1 MPPPEWTIT
10 LGVIVLLVQAGGIW
24 AAMDAIMTGRTA
36 QGTIAWAIALVLVP
50 VIAIPFYLV
59 FGSRRFNGYV
69 RARRKG
75 TLAINQLARDVHAK
89 MLPFSPGTGPH
100 PAALD
105 TLAVQPLTTGNRVR
119 LLVDGDATFT
129 AIFDAIDRAERYVL
143 IQFYIIRDDATGRRM
158 LDVIRQ
164 ARARGVRILILYDW
178 VGSASLPR
186 KYVRELEALGAEVQ
200 SFRTRRGPR
209 NRFQINFRNH
219 RKIVVVDGREAFL
232 GGLNVGDEY
241 MGLHRVFKPWRDT
254 HCSIEG
260 PAVQAAQLT
269 FVEDWYWA
277 TRHIPELEWTPR
289 PTKDGAQSA
298 LVVPSGP
305 ADEVDT
311 CALLFTHLMHSARKR
326 LWIATPYFVP
336 DEAITSALQLAALR
350 GVDVRVIIPDKT
362 DHKVAWFAAHSYYPD
377 ILPVGV
383 KLYRYQQGFM
393 HQKVLLSDDTAAVGT
408 ANLDNRSLRINFEVT
423 MVVPDEAFAEQVTA
437 MLRKDMERCTG
448 VGKND
453 LDRRR
458 WPFRL
463 TVRAARLLAPIL

>member
-1 MPPPEWTIT
+1 
-10 LGVIVLLVQAGGIW
+10 
-24 AAMDAIMTGRTA
+24 MTGRTA

-50 VIAIPFYLV
+50 VIAVPFYLV

-75 TLAINQLARDVHAK
+75 TLAINQLARDVHAR
-89 MLPFSPGTGPH
+89 MLPFATGAGPH

-105 TLAVQPLTTGNRVR
+105 TLAVQPLTNGNRVR
-119 LLVDGDATFT
+119 LLVDGEETFG
-129 AIFDAIDRAERYVL
+129 AIFESIDRARVYVL
-143 IQFYIIRDDATGRRM
+143 VQFYIIRDDATGRRM
-158 LDVIRQ
+158 LEAIRR
-164 ARARGVRILILYDW
+164 ARARGVRIYVLYDW

-186 KYVRELEALGAEVQ
+186 KYIRELEALGAEVQ

-219 RKIVVVDGREAFL
+219 RKIVVVDGREAFV

-241 MGLHRVFKPWRDT
+241 MGMHPVFKPWRDT
-254 HCSIEG
+254 HSAIEG
-260 PAVQAAQLT
+260 PAVQAVQLT

-277 TRHIPELEWTPR
+277 THRIPDLEWTPR
-289 PTKDGAQSA
+289 PAQDSGQSA
-298 LVVPSGP
+298 LFIPSGP

-311 CALLFTHLMHSARKR
+311 CALLYTHLMHAARKR
-326 LWIATPYFVP
+326 LWIASPYFVP

-350 GVDVRVIIPDKT
+350 GVDVRVIIPERA
-362 DHKVAWFAAHSYYPD
+362 DHKLAWLAAHSYYPD
-377 ILPVGV
+377 VLPLGV
-383 KLYRYQQGFM
+383 KIYRYHPGFM

-423 MVVPDEAFAEQVTA
+423 MVVPDDTFAEQVAA
-437 MLRKDMERCTG
+437 MLRRDMERCKG
-448 VGKND
+448 VGRSD
-453 LDRRR
+453 LEQRR

-463 TVRAARLLAPIL
+463 AVRAARLLAPIL